1 LVLLAGKRFFKKA
14 KMKRIGNLYDKICS
28 LDNLRLADERARR
41 GKRRSYGVKFHDRNR
56 ESNILKLH
64 HQLKNKTFK
73 TSPYEIFKIYEP
85 KERDIY
91 RLPYFPDRIMHHAV
105 MNIMEPIWMSIFTA
119 DTYSCIKGRG
129 IHTCAAKLKKALQE
143 DHQHTRYCLKLD
155 IRRFYPTIDHQ
166 ILKDILSRKIKDKD
180 VMWLL
185 GEVIDSAA
193 GVPIGNYLS
202 QYFANIYLAYFDHWI
217 KEDRKVKY
225 YYRYADDIVV
235 LAETKKEL
243 HQLFQEIRSYLEHNL
258 KLEIK
263 DNYQI
268 FPVEKR
274 GIDFV
279 GYRFWHT
286 HTLLRKRI
294 KKNFAKA
301 IAKNKGPESLVSYMG
316 WAKHCNSKHLIK
328 KLIA

>member
-1 LVLLAGKRFFKKA
+1 
-14 KMKRIGNLYDKICS
+14 MKRIGNLYKKIYS

-41 GKRRSYGVKFHDRNR
+41 GKRRSYGVRFHDCNR
-56 ESNILKLH
+56 EANILKLH
-64 HQLKNKTFK
+64 QQLKNKTFK
-73 TSPYEIFKIYEP
+73 TSPYEIFKIFEP
-85 KERDIY
+85 KEREIY

-105 MNIMEPIWMSIFTA
+105 MNVLEPVWMSIFTA

-129 IHTCAAKLKKALQE
+129 IHTCAAKLKKHLQE
-143 DHQHTRYCLKLD
+143 DVTGTRYCLKLD
-155 IRRFYPTIDHQ
+155 IRKFYPTIDHQ
-166 ILKDILSRKIKDKD
+166 ILKDILARKIKDKE

-225 YYRYADDIVV
+225 YYRYADDMVI
-235 LAETKKEL
+235 LASTKEEL
-243 HQLFQEIRSYLEHNL
+243 HHIFSSIKFYMEENL
-258 KLEIK
+258 KLQIK
-263 DNYQI
+263 GNYQI
-268 FPVEKR
+268 FPVENR

-301 IAKNKGPESLVSYMG
+301 IANNKGLKSIASYMG